1 MAVARTLAFLCM
13 IGISL
18 TLPPRTTAGDQ
29 PQPSTTDRVIRD
41 TKEAVEATKQYTLQ
55 QKETFQKAVQA
66 ELAEISLTSL
76 PQLNLAIIDDLD
88 ASLTPVLVSA
98 LQKRFRKCFVY
109 AFSGR
114 SDQIIDRLQSRDA
127 DIGVTALLPADSTT
141 FQSAPILREAFILVT
156 AKGAI
161 KHVSDGKKVDRWS
174 RGSTRLGHAW
184 HGTCGS
190 GYYLVAP
197 T

>member
-66 ELAEISLTSL
+66 ELAEMQVKI
-76 PQLNLAIIDDLD
+76 AE
-88 ASLTPVLVSA
+88 
-98 LQKRFRKCFVY
+98 LQKKTHAASAEARTEMQRAGKQLEEVNASTSSAWSKLKDNMNAAVEDLKKSY
-109 AFSGR
+109 TETVSK
-114 SDQIIDRLQSRDA
+114 
-127 DIGVTALLPADSTT
+127 LP
-141 FQSAPILREAFILVT
+141 
-156 AKGAI
+156 
-161 KHVSDGKKVDRWS
+161 
-174 RGSTRLGHAW
+174 
-184 HGTCGS
+184 
-190 GYYLVAP
+190 
-197 T
+197 